1 MQEKRPMGCR
11 LSAIV
16 VLFSIGTRAE
26 YFYPAIDEAERWDD
40 VVKPVVVRG
49 YRSSCEADETC
60 AAAPGLDACVAG
72 AGEERS
78 LGSPGW
84 RSASR
89 YDVRD
94 EVHVQRAGQTRVV
107 VAPPT
112 RDVTRRTGLVPR
124 LHAHAG
130 ETLVPLGAAASL
142 GEHARAAIL
151 YPGDAFFIPAYWL
164 REKRALNDSCSL
176 STYAESASGR
186 AADGVASVALDGLL
200 LERYTPAMRSRLLTR
215 FLAALTFEFQLDR
228 LKIDDLGEWIWE
240 TESPRRVGPA
250 ALARAAALV
259 AATGHCDAVELNM
272 GCPQRCAKKT
282 GSGAFLMEDPARP
295 VACIKAMRAALDAH
309 NAGRPAGAPKVA
321 CVVKIRCFDDV
332 ARTLALAAALE
343 RAGAQMLTVHG
354 RTRHAGGGRRTAAQ
368 LANWTGS
375 APSGSARAFP

>member
-1 MQEKRPMGCR
+1 MGCHLR
-11 LSAIV
+11 RRTIV

-49 YRSSCEADETC
+49 YGSSCEADETC

-89 YDVRD
+89 YDARD

-107 VAPPT
+107 VAAPT

-130 ETLVPLGAAASL
+130 ETLVPLGAAAGL

-151 YPGDAFFIPAYWL
+151 YPGDAVFIPAYWL

-200 LERYTPAMRSRLLTR
+200 LERYTPAMRSRLLAR

-228 LKIDDLGEWIWE
+228 VKIHDLGEWILGDRVAWMPSDGDDESDKLFRWACVDE
-240 TESPRRVGPA
+240 TAPWRDEQTKDTELLVRKTANDATAFFRGQPVRPFVRALILLDYMEIVVDRVFGPGALPGYARHCAVGYGRIRQAATQRGTKVLRDDHLPPQTRPRLPPVGKVGDGGDAPRRRPD
-250 ALARAAALV
+250 
-259 AATGHCDAVELNM
+259 T
-272 GCPQRCAKKT
+272 
-282 GSGAFLMEDPARP
+282 SG
-295 VACIKAMRAALDAH
+295 VI
-309 NAGRPAGAPKVA
+309 
-321 CVVKIRCFDDV
+321 
-332 ARTLALAAALE
+332 
-343 RAGAQMLTVHG
+343 
-354 RTRHAGGGRRTAAQ
+354 
-368 LANWTGS
+368 
-375 APSGSARAFP
+375 